1 MSKQKNTQLS
11 RADIQ
16 SLQALSPGSVVDLQ
30 ISTPT
35 APKRVR
41 THYIGADFPHCL
53 LFQLPSESKWGYL
66 RDILVPEKE
75 VVVRYVLE
83 GGEGKVIALRSK
95 VLKVITHPTNIVFI
109 AMPSSLQTLALRK
122 HKRWTPG
129 IQARILIK
137 DNNRELSTECMI
149 VDVSQQGCRCVVE
162 PSPDFPPLDN
172 GKTVSLA
179 ISADSDTQ
187 IRGII
192 KNSSSAHAKMFY
204 GVQFSADAEIVKKL
218 LDRFIVEI

>member
-1 MSKQKNTQLS
+1 MSKQKNTKLS

-16 SLQALSPGSVVDLQ
+16 SLQALPPGSVVDLQ

-41 THYIGADFPHCL
+41 TNYIGADFPHCL

-83 GGEGKVIALRSK
+83 GDEGKVIALRSE

-109 AMPSSLQTLALRK
+109 AMPSSIQSLALRK

-129 IQARILIK
+129 IQAKLLIK
-137 DNNRELSTECMI
+137 DDNRKLSTDCMI
-149 VDVSQQGCRCVVE
+149 VDVSLQGCRCVVE
-162 PSPDFPPLDN
+162 TTPDFPPLDN
-172 GKTVSLA
+172 GKTVSLS
-179 ISADSDTQ
+179 IVTDSETQ
-187 IRGII
+187 IKGII
-192 KNSSSAHAKMFY
+192 KNSNTANGKRFY
-204 GVQFSADAEIVKKL
+204 GVQFNADTEIVKKL
-218 LDRFIVEI
+218 LHRFIVEI

>member
-16 SLQALSPGSVVDLQ
+16 SLQALPPGSVVDMQ

-41 THYIGADFPHCL
+41 TNYIGADFPHCL

-66 RDILVPEKE
+66 RDVIVPEKE
-75 VVVRYVLE
+75 VVIRYVLE
-83 GGEGKVIALRSK
+83 GGEGKVIALRSE
-95 VLKVITHPTNIVFI
+95 VLKVITHPTNIVFV

-129 IQARILIK
+129 IQAKILIK
-137 DNNRELSTECMI
+137 DDNRKLSTECMI
-149 VDVSQQGCRCVVE
+149 VDVSLEGCRCVVE
-162 PSPDFPPLDN
+162 PTPDFPPLDN
-172 GKTVSLA
+172 DKTVSLS
-179 ISADSDTQ
+179 ISADGETQ
-187 IRGII
+187 IKGII
-192 KNSSSAHAKMFY
+192 KNRSSAHAKLFY
-204 GVQFSADAEIVKKL
+204 GVQFDADPEIVKKL
-218 LDRFIVEI
+218 LHRFIVEI